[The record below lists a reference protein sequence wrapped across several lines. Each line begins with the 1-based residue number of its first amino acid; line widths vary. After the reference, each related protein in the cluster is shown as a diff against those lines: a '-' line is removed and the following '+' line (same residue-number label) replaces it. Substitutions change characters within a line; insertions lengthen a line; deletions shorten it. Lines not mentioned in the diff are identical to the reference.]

1 MNNLR
6 VFDPLLTD
14 PFESMFS
21 RFLSPTRWDVD
32 NAAPNMR
39 VDVSEVNGSY
49 KVCADI
55 PGVKKDDIH
64 VRIDGNTV
72 QIDAE
77 LKQQKDT
84 KGNGGRM
91 LRTERY
97 YGAVSRVFSL
107 ADDVDDSKAKA
118 KYEDGV
124 LTLELPK
131 KTTSAAKQL
140 SIQ

>member
-1 MNNLR
+1 MSNLR
-6 VFDPLLTD
+6 TFDPLLTD
-14 PFESMFS
+14 PFESMFN
-21 RFLSPTRWDVD
+21 RFLSPSRWEVD
-32 NAAPNMR
+32 NPALNMR
-39 VDVSEVNGSY
+39 VDVAEVNGSY
-49 KVCADI
+49 KVMADI

-64 VRIDGNTV
+64 VRIDGNMV

-77 LKQQKDT
+77 IKQQKDT

-91 LRTERY
+91 LRSERY
-97 YGAVSRVFSL
+97 YGAVSRAFTL

-131 KTTSAAKQL
+131 KATSAAKQL